1 MYQQDEALMRRA
13 LELAQS
19 AADRGNE
26 PFGALLVRDGSIV
39 MTQENQVN
47 SLTDPTCH
55 AGHGLLRRFCQE
67 TGQTDLADYT
77 LYTSCEPCFMCSGA
91 MVWTRLGRLVF
102 SAYARD
108 LDAIVGAPE
117 ADTSQIV
124 FAHSNWAPQVTGGVL
139 REEGIRLLRDYFGR

>member
-55 AGHGLLRRFCQE
+55 AEHGLLRLRQIE
-67 TGQTDLADYT
+67 KKVLLVLAD
-77 LYTSCEPCFMCSGA
+77 
-91 MVWTRLGRLVF
+91 RLGQDF
-102 SAYARD
+102 PFTGEERD
-108 LDAIVGAPE
+108 FLSRHAKDLPTA
-117 ADTSQIV
+117 
-124 FAHSNWAPQVTGGVL
+124 L
-139 REEGIRLLRDYFGR
+139 